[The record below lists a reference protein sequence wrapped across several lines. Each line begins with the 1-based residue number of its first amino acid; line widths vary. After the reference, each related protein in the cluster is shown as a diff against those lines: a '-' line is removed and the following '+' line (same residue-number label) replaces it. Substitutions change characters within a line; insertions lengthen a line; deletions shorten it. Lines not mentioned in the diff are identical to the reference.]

1 MHDKLKKVGH
11 LLLSAFIALV
21 LFFYATTTNYKNS
34 ITTANITKKVTESET
49 YTHTITSV
57 PIDIKYD
64 NENYFISGFSPTTT
78 VSLTASNRVILQRE
92 TDEAT
97 RTFEVTAD
105 LKGFEKG
112 THTIGLVVS
121 NLPTGVKAKL
131 VPDAVTVKIG
141 KKVSKSYSV
150 QGVITNSQLADGYSL
165 GKVTVNVSS
174 VKVTTDEDT
183 LSRVDRV
190 EAIVPD
196 ASNLDDDYSGEA
208 TLQAVDNQG
217 NVLPV
222 VLSQD
227 GATLQATITKT
238 KK

>member
-11 LLLSAFIALV
+11 LFLSVLIALV

-34 ITTANITKKVTESET
+34 ITTANTTKKVTESET
-49 YTHTITSV
+49 YTHTITNV
-57 PIDIKYD
+57 PIEMKYD
-64 NENYFISGFSPTTT
+64 NENYFISGFSPTVT

-92 TDEAT
+92 SDEST
-97 RTFEVTAD
+97 RTFSVVTD
-105 LKGFEKG
+105 LNGLASG
-112 THTIGLVVS
+112 THAIELVAS

-131 VPDAVTVKIG
+131 APNTVTVKIG

-150 QGVITNSQLADGYSL
+150 QGVITNNQLAEGYSL

-183 LSRVDRV
+183 MSHIDHV
-190 EAIVPD
+190 EAVVPD
-196 ASNLDDDYSGEA
+196 ASNLDTNYSGTA

-238 KK
+238 K

>member
-1 MHDKLKKVGH
+1 MQDKLKRVGH
-11 LLLSAFIALV
+11 LFLSAFIALV
-21 LFFYATTTNYKNS
+21 LFFYATITNYKNS
-34 ITTANITKKVTESET
+34 ITAANTTKKVTESET
-49 YTHTITSV
+49 YTHTITNV
-57 PIDIKYD
+57 PIDVKYD
-64 NENYFISGFSPTTT
+64 KENYFISGFSPTVT

-97 RTFEVTAD
+97 RTFEVTGD
-105 LKGFEKG
+105 LNGVANG
-112 THTIGLVVS
+112 THAVELVVS

-131 VPDAVTVKIG
+131 VPETVTVKIG
-141 KKVSKSYSV
+141 KKVSKTYTV
-150 QGVITNSQLADGYSL
+150 QGVITNNQLAEGYSL

-183 LSRVDRV
+183 MARIERV
-190 EAIVPD
+190 EAVVPD
-196 ASNLDDDYSGEA
+196 ASNLEGSYSGTA

-238 KK
+238 K

>member
-1 MHDKLKKVGH
+1 MQNRLKKVGH
-11 LLLSAFIALV
+11 LLLSAVIALV

-34 ITTANITKKVTESET
+34 ITTANTTKKVTESET
-49 YTHTITSV
+49 YTHTITNV
-57 PIDIKYD
+57 PIDVKYD
-64 NENYFISGFSPTTT
+64 SEKYFISGFSPTVT

-105 LKGFEKG
+105 LNTVTTG
-112 THTIGLVVS
+112 THAVELIAS

-131 VPDAVTVKIG
+131 VPDTVTVKIG
-141 KKVSKSYSV
+141 KKVSKTYGV
-150 QGVITNSQLADGYSL
+150 QGVITNNQLAEGYSL
-165 GKVTVNVSS
+165 GKITVNVSS

-183 LSRVDRV
+183 MAHIDRV
-190 EAIVPD
+190 EAVVPD
-196 ASNLDDDYSGEA
+196 ASNLSANYSGTA
-208 TLQAVDNQG
+208 TLQAVDSQG

-227 GATLQATITKT
+227 GATLQAIISKT
-238 KK
+238 K